1 MFAQMTPSLSHTHTL
16 YMPHIHMYVL
26 TYKSTTTLSLS
37 LKHLV
42 YPWSSCPCNKNLS
55 CNVILLFSAYFIK
68 RLSFLLKGEVMW
80 HASNSFHQRP
90 LRSFSSNTLSLLI
103 SILPITNV
111 RRYTL
116 STLKHFID
124 ATHQSS
130 MSLLRIPT
138 NTYLPTHI
146 HSYLHCYL
154 LNYVNTY
161 VLTYQH
167 TYLLTYKQQ
176 SRMQLADCV
185 VDPWVKNHSRLRS
198 Y

>member
-1 MFAQMTPSLSHTHTL
+1 MFAQMTPSLSHTHF
-16 YMPHIHMYVL
+16 ICL
-26 TYKSTTTLSLS
+26 TFTCTSLHTKVHPVSLS

-68 RLSFLLKGEVMW
+68 RLSFLLKGKVMW